1 MSDQI
6 FDCKQG
12 VGTCVACGKNF
23 ECGAKKGPFD
33 GDFTL
38 EGWIHIPIKRGD
50 DVSNQEVYHSST
62 KTVGYHEWVDIP
74 NKLVYQSCCDCGLSH
89 SIMVALPDPDAI
101 PEETLR
107 VRFLPEPELTEAT
120 REQDRLDIPLYREV
134 KHLREERLKLRKAL
148 ETLKSCFNGD
158 GTRLLAIN
166 HIGFLWG
173 TINMALGE
181 ADGDRSTGDKAS
193 D

>member
-1 MSDQI
+1 MD
-6 FDCKQG
+6 
-12 VGTCVACGKNF
+12 
-23 ECGAKKGPFD
+23 
-33 GDFTL
+33 
-38 EGWIHIPIKRGD
+38 RD
-50 DVSNQEVYHSST
+50 DAAALAGNT

-181 ADGDRSTGDKAS
+181 TDGDRSTGDKAS